1 MVFRPFAALLFA
13 YFVLLFLSF
22 GLIPLMLALA
32 LAVFLVFHY
41 CFGFLAFPHFSLPQ
55 PAFLGF
61 CLLFLCCCLLGM
73 LLPCHILTAFFF

>member
-1 MVFRPFAALLFA
+1 MVFRSFAALLFA

-32 LAVFLVFHY
+32 LSVFLVFHY

-61 CLLFLCCCLLGM
+61 AC
-73 LLPCHILTAFFF
+73 FFFVVACLAYFYLVIF